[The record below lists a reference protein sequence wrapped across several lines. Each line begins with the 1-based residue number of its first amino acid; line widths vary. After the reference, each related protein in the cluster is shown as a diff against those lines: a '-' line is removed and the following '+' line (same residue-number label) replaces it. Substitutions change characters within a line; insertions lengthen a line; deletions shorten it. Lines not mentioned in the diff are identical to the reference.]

1 MQRPHRKGVSQI
13 VQTRAALRRRH
24 NTCPADQPVEGRFD
38 RNVAQR
44 QRGPGGAAEE
54 GAIRKMKRISLM
66 VSAAALLLEA
76 TSPAHATDDN
86 LAFQLGT
93 IFGSESFCGLSFN
106 QAAIQAFIEKNVRED
121 DLQFAGELS
130 TMTDGNEKMSASE
143 RTARRVQVRRSA
155 CAYGFTK

>member
-1 MQRPHRKGVSQI
+1 
-13 VQTRAALRRRH
+13 
-24 NTCPADQPVEGRFD
+24 
-38 RNVAQR
+38 
-44 QRGPGGAAEE
+44 
-54 GAIRKMKRISLM
+54 MKRISLM

-130 TMTDGNEKMSASE
+130 TMTDGTKAENEKMSASE
-143 RTARRVQVRRSA
+143 RTARCVQVRRSA